1 MRRAH
6 LRMIAQ
12 IKKRTK
18 EEEILLPK
26 LILMEVVL
34 YVLYEPACGN
44 ENELITSLQGK
55 LDAIKAEDTAAKA
68 KASRRD
74 LYYPRGI

>member
-1 MRRAH
+1 MRRAQ
-6 LRMIAQ
+6 LWMSAQ

-55 LDAIKAEDTAAKA
+55 IDAIKAEDAASKA
-68 KASRRD
+68 KASRRN